1 MLKIEKV
8 EAVAFRAAR
17 RPWHAAFGTVLE
29 SEYAVVFVESE
40 DGHVG
45 VGEVATIWSRKGRAQ
60 ARDIN
65 EIVAPQL
72 VGKDALRLNELCL
85 LVRDALGR
93 EGNPAKAGVDIALH
107 DLVGKALGLP
117 VHQLLGGKVRD
128 RFRLSHSINMASPE
142 EMAAEAVFLVERGFR
157 TLKLK
162 AGIDHSNDLRALE
175 LIRDAVGPDITL
187 RVDLNAGVASPKEAV
202 RQIGALES
210 FALEFV
216 EQPVKGPDLEGMA
229 FVRKRTGVPIMA
241 DESLWTSADAA
252 ALARLGAADL
262 GNIYVMEAGGL
273 REGRQAFA
281 TLEAAGISCMLGSM
295 PEFGIGTAA
304 QLHLGSTVPNLLET
318 NDLCGFDYQL
328 EDYLEDPLTIE
339 DGSIAVPEGPGLG
352 VELDL
357 EKLEAWR
364 IDP

>member
-1 MLKIEKV
+1 MLKITKV
-8 EAVAFRAAR
+8 EAVAFRAPR
-17 RPWHAAFGTVLE
+17 RPWHAAFGTVIE

-45 VGEVATIWSRKGRAQ
+45 IGEVATIWSRKGRAQ

-65 EIVAPQL
+65 EIVAPLL
-72 VGKDALRLNELCL
+72 VGRDAMRLNELCV

-107 DLVGKALGLP
+107 DLVGRALKLP
-117 VHQLLGGKVRD
+117 VYQLLGGKVRD

-142 EMAAEAVFLVERGFR
+142 EMAEEAAFLVDRGFR

-162 AGIDHSNDLRALE
+162 AGIDHSSDLRALE
-175 LIRDAVGPDITL
+175 LIREAVGTEISL
-187 RVDLNAGVASPKEAV
+187 RVDLNAGVTSPKEAV
-202 RQIGALES
+202 RQIGALEP

-216 EQPVKGPDLEGMA
+216 EQPVKGPDLDGMA
-229 FVRKRTGVPIMA
+229 FVRERTSVPVMA

-252 ALARLGAADL
+252 AIARKSAADL

-281 TLEAAGISCMLGSM
+281 VLEAAGISCMLGSM

-304 QLHLGSTVPNLLET
+304 QLHLGATVPNLLET

-328 EDYLEDPLTIE
+328 EDYLVDPLTIE
-339 DGSIAVPEGPGLG
+339 DGSIAVPNGPGLG
-352 VELDL
+352 IELDRK
-357 EKLEAWR
+357 KLEAWR
-364 IDP
+364 IDT